1 MMAAKDEI
9 VSQHNFMATFIIP
22 GSGISEREVIRVAE

>member
-9 VSQHNFMATFIIP
+9 VSQHNFMASLIIP
-22 GSGISEREVIRVAE
+22 GSGIGEREVIRVSE